1 MKYLETKK
9 EKNLMKNQEKNSLE
23 NKLEALLFVSG
34 DSVEISDII
43 EKWQVTDKQ
52 IDKAVENLKE
62 RFNENFGIKLLKFK
76 NKLQLCS
83 NPEFADDVS
92 LVLNPIRERNL
103 SKATLETIAIVAYK
117 QPVTRLDI
125 EQIRGVNSDYA
136 IQSLLKHNLIEIVG
150 RKDAVGKPLLF
161 GTTDEFLKRFDLE
174 DLTKLPSYNELLNSI
189 QVINNQSS
197 IYNEFDIPD
206 EENSEKIETE
216 IDNNEDIKEENVDS
230 NQNVSDNPNNSLTET
245 DFEFLRN
252 ENDNDIEKEI

>member
-1 MKYLETKK
+1 
-9 EKNLMKNQEKNSLE
+9 MKNQEKNSLE

-34 DSVEISDII
+34 DSVEIADII

-52 IDKAVENLKE
+52 IEKAVENLKE
-62 RFNENFGIKLLKFK
+62 RFNENFGIKILKFK

-136 IQSLLKHNLIEIVG
+136 IQTLLKHNLIEVVG

-174 DLTKLPSYNELLNSI
+174 DLSKLPSYDELLNSI

-197 IYNEFDIPD
+197 IYNEFEIPD
-206 EENSEKIETE
+206 EENSEDLENADQELSEENNEIKNSEEKVDNQTKENDEQILTSEQLELLSKENSVVEKETE
-216 IDNNEDIKEENVDS
+216 I
-230 NQNVSDNPNNSLTET
+230 
-245 DFEFLRN
+245 
-252 ENDNDIEKEI
+252 

>member
-1 MKYLETKK
+1 
-9 EKNLMKNQEKNSLE
+9 MKNQEKNELE

-34 DSVEISDII
+34 DSVEIADII

-62 RFNENFGIKLLKFK
+62 RFNENFGIKILKFK

-83 NPEFADDVS
+83 NPEYADEIS
-92 LVLNPIRERNL
+92 LVLNPIRERAL

-136 IQSLLKHNLIEIVG
+136 IQTLLKHNLIEVVG

-161 GTTDEFLKRFDLE
+161 GTTDEFLKRFNLE
-174 DLTKLPSYNELLNSI
+174 NLSNLPSYDELLNSI
-189 QVINNQSS
+189 QVINSQSS
-197 IYNEFDIPD
+197 IYNEFDIPQED
-206 EENSEKIETE
+206 ENEASENPDENSLNDEHIENSQEVAE
-216 IDNNEDIKEENVDS
+216 ILSKH
-230 NQNVSDNPNNSLTET
+230 QNSGQD
-245 DFEFLRN
+245 
-252 ENDNDIEKEI
+252 EIVGEI

>member
-1 MKYLETKK
+1 
-9 EKNLMKNQEKNSLE
+9 MKNQEKNSLE

-34 DSVEISDII
+34 DSVEIADII

-52 IDKAVENLKE
+52 IEKAVENLKE
-62 RFNENFGIKLLKFK
+62 RFNENFGIKILKFK

-136 IQSLLKHNLIEIVG
+136 IQTLLKHNLIEVVG

-174 DLTKLPSYNELLNSI
+174 DLSKLPSYDELLNSI

-197 IYNEFDIPD
+197 IYNEFEIPD
-206 EENSEKIETE
+206 EENSEDLKNDDQELSKE
-216 IDNNEDIKEENVDS
+216 NNEIKNSEEKVD
-230 NQNVSDNPNNSLTET
+230 NQTK
-245 DFEFLRN
+245 
-252 ENDNDIEKEI
+252 ENDEQILTSEQLELLSKENSVVEKESEI

>member
-1 MKYLETKK
+1 
-9 EKNLMKNQEKNSLE
+9 MKNQEKNSLE

-52 IDKAVENLKE
+52 IEKAVESLKE
-62 RFNENFGIKLLKFK
+62 RFNENYGIKILKFK

-103 SKATLETIAIVAYK
+103 SKATLETIAIIAYK

-136 IQSLLKHNLIEIVG
+136 IQTLLKHNLIEVVG

-174 DLTKLPSYNELLNSI
+174 DLTKLPSYDELLNSI

-197 IYNEFDIPD
+197 IYNEFEIPD
-206 EENSEKIETE
+206 EENENEKGENLTENVVQNLETE
-216 IDNNEDIKEENVDS
+216 NETTQNQTLTS
-230 NQNVSDNPNNSLTET
+230 NQIDLLTE
-245 DFEFLRN
+245 N
-252 ENDNDIEKEI
+252 QNNPKKESEI

>member
-1 MKYLETKK
+1 
-9 EKNLMKNQEKNSLE
+9 MKNQEKNSLE
-23 NKLEALLFVSG
+23 NRLEALLFVSG

-62 RFNENFGIKLLKFK
+62 RFNENYGIKILKFK

-103 SKATLETIAIVAYK
+103 SKATLETIAIIAYK

-136 IQSLLKHNLIEIVG
+136 IQSLLKHNLIEVVG

-174 DLTKLPSYNELLNSI
+174 NLSNLPSYDELLNSI
-189 QVINNQSS
+189 EVINQSS
-197 IYNEFDIPD
+197 IYNEFDIPS
-206 EENSEKIETE
+206 EENQEENNENSEENVGENSQNLDSENIETS
-216 IDNNEDIKEENVDS
+216 DS
-230 NQNVSDNPNNSLTET
+230 TET
-245 DFEFLRN
+245 SEKVVNDNTNEEKFEQNDEESLSEKII
-252 ENDNDIEKEI
+252 ENDE

>member
-1 MKYLETKK
+1 
-9 EKNLMKNQEKNSLE
+9 MKNQEKNSLE

-52 IDKAVENLKE
+52 IDKAYENLKN
-62 RFNENFGIKLLKFK
+62 RFNENYGIKILKFK

-83 NPEFADDVS
+83 NPEFADEVS

-103 SKATLETIAIVAYK
+103 SKATLETIAIIAYK

-136 IQSLLKHNLIEIVG
+136 IQSLLKHNLIEVVG
-150 RKDAVGKPLLF
+150 RKDAIGKPLLF

-174 DLTKLPSYNELLNSI
+174 NLSNLPSYDELLNSI
-189 QVINNQSS
+189 AVINNQSS
-197 IYNEFDIPD
+197 IYNEFEIPD
-206 EENSEKIETE
+206 EESGVENESDKPKDENEQGQSIEKVENQE
-216 IDNNEDIKEENVDS
+216 DNNLQENNSKNEEENQLSDERKQNLEES
-230 NQNVSDNPNNSLTET
+230 NK
-245 DFEFLRN
+245 
-252 ENDNDIEKEI
+252 KED

>member
-1 MKYLETKK
+1 
-9 EKNLMKNQEKNSLE
+9 MKNQEKNSLE

-52 IDKAVENLKE
+52 IEKAVETLKE
-62 RFNENFGIKLLKFK
+62 RFNENFGIKILKFK

-83 NPEFADDVS
+83 NPELADDVS

-103 SKATLETIAIVAYK
+103 SKATLETIAIIAYK

-136 IQSLLKHNLIEIVG
+136 IQTLLKHNLIEVVG

-174 DLTKLPSYNELLNSI
+174 DLTKLPSYDELLNSI

-197 IYNEFDIPD
+197 IYNEFEIPD
-206 EENSEKIETE
+206 EENETSENTVQNLENENQTLTSNQIELLTE
-216 IDNNEDIKEENVDS
+216 NQNDIIKES
-230 NQNVSDNPNNSLTET
+230 
-245 DFEFLRN
+245 
-252 ENDNDIEKEI
+252 EI

>member
-1 MKYLETKK
+1 
-9 EKNLMKNQEKNSLE
+9 MKNQEKNSLE

-62 RFNENFGIKLLKFK
+62 RFNENFGIKILKFK

-174 DLTKLPSYNELLNSI
+174 DLTKLPSYDELLNSI

-206 EENSEKIETE
+206 EENSEKTETE
-216 IDNNEDIKEENVDS
+216 IVNNDDIKEDNFVNNENF
-230 NQNVSDNPNNSLTET
+230 SDKHNKSLTET

>member
-1 MKYLETKK
+1 
-9 EKNLMKNQEKNSLE
+9 MKNQEKNSLE

-34 DSVEISDII
+34 DSVEIADII

-52 IDKAVENLKE
+52 IEKAVENLKE
-62 RFNENFGIKLLKFK
+62 RFNENFGIKILKFK

-136 IQSLLKHNLIEIVG
+136 IQTLLKHNLIEVVG

-174 DLTKLPSYNELLNSI
+174 DLSKLPSYDELLNSI

-197 IYNEFDIPD
+197 IYNEFEIPD
-206 EENSEKIETE
+206 EENSEDLKNADQELSE
-216 IDNNEDIKEENVDS
+216 ENNEIKNSEEKVD
-230 NQNVSDNPNNSLTET
+230 NQTKKNDEQILTSEQLELLSKENSVV
-245 DFEFLRN
+245 
-252 ENDNDIEKEI
+252 EKESEI

>member
-1 MKYLETKK
+1 
-9 EKNLMKNQEKNSLE
+9 MKNQEKNSLE

-62 RFNENFGIKLLKFK
+62 RFNENFGIKILKFK

-174 DLTKLPSYNELLNSI
+174 DLTKLPSYDELLNSI

-206 EENSEKIETE
+206 EENSEKTETE
-216 IDNNEDIKEENVDS
+216 IVNNDDIKEANFVNNENF
-230 NQNVSDNPNNSLTET
+230 SDKHNKSLTET

>member
-1 MKYLETKK
+1 
-9 EKNLMKNQEKNSLE
+9 MKNQEKNSLE

-52 IDKAVENLKE
+52 IDKAYENLKN
-62 RFNENFGIKLLKFK
+62 RFNENYGIKILKFK

-83 NPEFADDVS
+83 NPEFADEVS

-103 SKATLETIAIVAYK
+103 SKATLETIAIIAYK

-136 IQSLLKHNLIEIVG
+136 IQSLLKHNLIEVVG
-150 RKDAVGKPLLF
+150 RKDAIGKPLLF

-174 DLTKLPSYNELLNSI
+174 NLSNLPSYDELLNSI
-189 QVINNQSS
+189 AVINNQSS
-197 IYNEFDIPD
+197 IYNEFEIPD
-206 EENSEKIETE
+206 EESGVENESDKPKDENEQGQSIEKVENQE
-216 IDNNEDIKEENVDS
+216 DNNLQENNSKNEEENQLSDERKQNLEES
-230 NQNVSDNPNNSLTET
+230 NKKD
-245 DFEFLRN
+245 D
-252 ENDNDIEKEI
+252 

>member
-1 MKYLETKK
+1 
-9 EKNLMKNQEKNSLE
+9 MKNQEKNSLE

-62 RFNENFGIKLLKFK
+62 RFNENFGIKILKFK

-174 DLTKLPSYNELLNSI
+174 DLTKLPSYDELLNSI

-206 EENSEKIETE
+206 EENSEKTETE
-216 IDNNEDIKEENVDS
+216 IVNNDDIKEDNYVNNENF
-230 NQNVSDNPNNSLTET
+230 SDKHNKSLTET